1 MKKLLKSIIRFL
13 GFEISRYQK
22 KNILCNKVNG
32 NTKGRSVKSKLLT
45 YFETK
50 SGNYFLPTDAVND
63 VISIAIKNDEI
74 FDIEVYQCASKHIKE
89 GTVVLDVGSN
99 FGQMSILFSKL
110 VGENGEVHAFEADD
124 FIFDILKKNISA
136 NNKIGKI
143 IPHYGAVFNVDNE
156 VLMFPEQDFNRFETY
171 GSYGIDYS
179 SNKTGRQVS
188 SLTID
193 SLNIQEPISF
203 MKIDIQGGDLQ
214 AMQGAIKTI
223 EKNKMPILF
232 EYEYLFEEEYNLS
245 FQDYVDFVQSINYKF
260 SKNINGQNYL
270 IIPNY

>member
-1 MKKLLKSIIRFL
+1 MKKLLKSIIKYL
-13 GFEISRYQK
+13 GFEINRNQ
-22 KNILCNKVNG
+22 NKIMVRDQVIDNHEV
-32 NTKGRSVKSKLLT
+32 RSVKSKSLT
-45 YFETK
+45 YYETK

-63 VISIAIKNDEI
+63 IIARAIKDDSI
-74 FDIEVYQCASKHIKE
+74 FDIEIYQCASKYIKE
-89 GTVVLDVGSN
+89 GTTVLDVGSN

-110 VGENGEVHAFEADD
+110 VGDSGSVHAFEADD
-124 FIFDILKKNISA
+124 FVFDILNKNIAA
-136 NNKIGKI
+136 NNKEGKI
-143 IPHYGAVFNVDNE
+143 ISHFGAVYNVDNE
-156 VLMFPEQDFNRFETY
+156 FLIFPEQDFKRFETY
-171 GSYGIDYS
+171 GSFGVDFS
-179 SNKTGRQVS
+179 GNKHGRQVC

-245 FQDYVDFVQSINYKF
+245 FQDYVDFVHSINYKF

>member
-1 MKKLLKSIIRFL
+1 MKYILKKIFNIF
-13 GFEISRYQK
+13 GFKVSRLRTSKIFSDELK
-22 KNILCNKVNG
+22 KN
-32 NTKGRSVKSKLLT
+32 TDSRSIKSNLLT
-45 YFETK
+45 YNETK
-50 SGNYFLPTDAVND
+50 TGNYFLPTDAVND
-63 VISIAIKNDEI
+63 IIAKAIKNHEI
-74 FDIEVYQCASKHIKE
+74 FDVEIYQCASKHIKE

-124 FIFDILKKNISA
+124 FVFDILKKNIAA

-143 IPHYGAVFNVDNE
+143 IPHFGAVFNVDNE
-156 VLMFPEQDFNRFETY
+156 VLVFPEQDFNRFETY

-179 SNKTGRQVS
+179 SSKIGRQVR

-245 FQDYVDFVQSINYKF
+245 FQDYVDFVRSINYKF

-270 IIPNY
+270 IIPN